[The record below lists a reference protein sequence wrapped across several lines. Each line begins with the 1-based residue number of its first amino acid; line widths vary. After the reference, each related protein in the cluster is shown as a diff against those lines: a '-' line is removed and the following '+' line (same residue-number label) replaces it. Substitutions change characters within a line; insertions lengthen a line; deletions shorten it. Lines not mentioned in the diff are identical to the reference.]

1 MKYLVGLT
9 KCKEIERLKKE
20 KTIKVTFTE
29 SDDMLYN
36 NFIDILINSFLEE
49 I

>member
-1 MKYLVGLT
+1 M
-9 KCKEIERLKKE
+9 KCKEIERMKKE
-20 KTIKVTFTE
+20 KTIKVTFTK

>member
-1 MKYLVGLT
+1 M
-9 KCKEIERLKKE
+9 EKE
-20 KTIKVTFTE
+20 KIIKVTFTE

-36 NFIDILINSFLEE
+36 NFIDILINRFLEE

>member
-1 MKYLVGLT
+1 MAKEYKKNWEGVGLM
-9 KCKEIERLKKE
+9 RRE

>member
-1 MKYLVGLT
+1 VAEEYAENWEGVELM
-9 KCKEIERLKKE
+9 RRE